1 MKSQGNACGGPSE
14 GSTDASRSR
23 WRFGLLASVWI
34 AQRILMGL
42 FLGTL
47 ASASAAPVRTLTLR
61 GPATNITAE
70 VTGTLTL
77 ALSID
82 GEKVS
87 ATMKAEA
94 PLTGSGSLTGR
105 YAGGWCEL
113 KGQLAEGFQF
123 QLRGVFN
130 DHDFRGTY
138 LVSRPSEPVQYVKF
152 QLAPDASPPSANS
165 AK

>member
-1 MKSQGNACGGPSE
+1 
-14 GSTDASRSR
+14 
-23 WRFGLLASVWI
+23 
-34 AQRILMGL
+34 MGL

-61 GPATNITAE
+61 GPATNITAD

-87 ATMKAEA
+87 ATMKTES

-113 KGQLAEGFQF
+113 KGQLVEGFQIQF
-123 QLRGVFN
+123 RGVFN

-138 LVSRPSEPVQYVKF
+138 LVSRPGEPVQYGKF
-152 QLAPDASPPSANS
+152 QLAPSASPPSANS